1 VPATDRRDRSTGAK
15 GCQGNRGTYTSVAV
29 AEATLEKFSADF
41 LTERLRANG
50 VLPRGRVIAVEANE
64 RRTTL
69 VSTIA
74 VLRVEYSA
82 DAPAEAPTRLFLKA
96 TRGGLDPD
104 LRSVGEREVAFY
116 RHAAPLMPRG
126 PLSRCYDAEFI
137 DGTFHLLLED
147 LSETHAIIT
156 GWPLP
161 PSDEACERIID
172 TWAIF
177 HAFWWRHP
185 RLGRDVGTFLDES
198 ALAKIT
204 AEYRERYA
212 RFADTLDDRLWPA
225 ARAIY
230 ARVQDARDRLI
241 TPVRLYATYTIGH
254 GDAHVWNLLYPRDG
268 VAADGIRLIDWDN
281 WRIGRAAADLA
292 YMIAVHWYP
301 QRRAR
306 LEARLLERYYAGL
319 CSHGV
324 VDYSLERLWEDY
336 RLAVIGHLAIPVW
349 QQTLGFPAAIWSSH
363 LHRIVTAFQD
373 LDCATLL
380 A

>member
-1 VPATDRRDRSTGAK
+1 
-15 GCQGNRGTYTSVAV
+15 V
-29 AEATLEKFSADF
+29 AEAALEKFNADF

-50 VLPRGRVIAVEANE
+50 VLPRGRVIAVDAGEC
-64 RRTTL
+64 RTTL

-74 VLRVEYSA
+74 PLRLEYSP

-96 TRGGLDPD
+96 TRGGLDPG
-104 LRSVGEREVAFY
+104 LRSVGEREVTFY

-126 PLSRCYDAEFI
+126 RLSRCYDAEFV
-137 DGTFHLLLED
+137 DGNFHLLLED
-147 LSETHAIIT
+147 LSETHTIIT
-156 GWPLP
+156 PWPLP

-172 TWAIF
+172 TWADF

-185 RLGRDVGTFLDES
+185 SLGRDVGTFLDES

-204 AEYRERYA
+204 TEYRERYT
-212 RFADTLDDRLWPA
+212 RFAGALDDRLWPA

-230 ARVQDARDRLI
+230 SRVHDARDRLI
-241 TPVRLYATYTIGH
+241 TPARLYANYTIGH
-254 GDAHVWNLLYPRDG
+254 GDAHVWNLLYPREG
-268 VAADGIRLIDWDN
+268 FAIQGIRLIDWDN

-292 YMIAVHWYP
+292 YMIAVHWYRE
-301 QRRAR
+301 RRAR
-306 LEARLLERYYAGL
+306 LEASLLARYHAGL

-324 VDYSLERLWEDY
+324 VDYTLEHLWEDY
-336 RLAVIGHLAIPVW
+336 RLSVIGHLAIPVW
-349 QQTLGFPAAIWSSH
+349 QQTLGLPPVIWWSH
-363 LHRIVTAFQD
+363 LHRIVAAFED